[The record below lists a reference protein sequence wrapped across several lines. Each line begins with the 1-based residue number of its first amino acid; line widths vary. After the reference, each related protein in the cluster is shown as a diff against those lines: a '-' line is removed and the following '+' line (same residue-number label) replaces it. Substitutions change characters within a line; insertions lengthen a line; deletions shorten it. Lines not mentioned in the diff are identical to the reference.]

1 MPCWACT
8 TGSPARSS
16 DRSRTMASTLLARS
30 GRACRAVP
38 SWPARGTDRSRS
50 GRPGRR
56 RAGRS
61 PRTGAAAM
69 PKCASEDRKASMLSG
84 WASGVTPNSLSICTS
99 VSRRP
104 AESAHS
110 SRRLWRPWTSA
121 RSLATGSSARRAT
134 LTSGAARKSG
144 CGWPA
149 VSARRRKSFSLPCSV
164 SGSRNS
170 ADGGSTG
177 RSRSLLRK
185 PYRLAVSWPKRC
197 MASSMSPT
205 VTVTV
210 SSAR

>member
-30 GRACRAVP
+30 WSRLPRRPVVASPGYRSFSVRKAR
-38 SWPARGTDRSRS
+38 PAP
-50 GRPGRR
+50 GRPKP
-56 RAGRS
+56 ADS
-61 PRTGAAAM
+61 GAAAM

-121 RSLATGSSARRAT
+121 RSGDRIL
-134 LTSGAARKSG
+134 GAARHADVGRGAEIG